1 MEESEGSRVNMEE
14 FINDER
20 RNYMV
25 IYQHC
30 SVNDD
35 QPMNCY
41 IGYRYDFEGLYSA
54 QIDSTMPVF
63 TDPDSA
69 ALVVHALNY
78 MLAQTKESSEPTK
91 EKPVIR
97 NKYA

>member
-1 MEESEGSRVNMEE
+1 MNMEE

-30 SVNDD
+30 AVDDD
-35 QPMNCY
+35 QPMKCY

-69 ALVVHALNY
+69 AFVVHALNY
-78 MLAQTKESSEPTK
+78 LIAATANTKESTEPSKT
-91 EKPVIR
+91 KPVIR
-97 NKYA
+97 NKHA